1 MKVPGEPIIKPRP
14 LKGFSRPKVVYVP
27 VDIPSGIL
35 GKWLNKEALRQKNTP
50 YGSYFLLD
58 DAVVLYQ
65 SIGAPL
71 AAVGLEHA
79 IAAGA
84 KEILMLGFC
93 GSLNPDLSIME
104 VVSITKAHSEEGTS
118 GHYIARKK
126 IFGSTPGL
134 RSEIEND
141 LISRNL
147 PFRQGVAVS
156 MDALY
161 RETETWVKDK
171 QKKGIDVVDMEA
183 SVVFALGEYHDIPAA
198 ALMIVSDELT
208 GKKWKNIFRYP
219 ELSARVKK
227 YFIPFL

>member
-1 MKVPGEPIIKPRP
+1 MKRPGDPMIEPKP
-14 LKGFSRPKVVYVP
+14 LKGFSRPKAVYVP

-35 GKWLNKEALRQKNTP
+35 GKWLKKKALRQKSTP
-50 YGSYFLLD
+50 YGSWFLLD

-71 AAVGLEHA
+71 AAMGLELA
-79 IAAGA
+79 IAGGT

-93 GSLNPDLSIME
+93 GSLNSGLSALE
-104 VVSITKAHSEEGTS
+104 VVSVTKAHSEEGTS
-118 GHYIARKK
+118 RHYIAEKK
-126 IFGSTPGL
+126 IFDASYGL

-161 RETETWVKDK
+161 RETGIWVQDK

-183 SVVFALGEYHDIPAA
+183 SAVFALGEYHDIPAA
-198 ALMIVSDELT
+198 ALMIVSDELA
-208 GKKWKNIFRYP
+208 GKEWKNIFRDP
-219 ELSARVKK
+219 ELSVRVED

>member
-1 MKVPGEPIIKPRP
+1 MKIPGEPIIKPRP

-27 VDIPSGIL
+27 VDVPSGIL
-35 GKWLNKEALRQKNTP
+35 GKWLKKKALRQKKTP

-93 GSLNPDLSIME
+93 GSLNPGISVLEI
-104 VVSITKAHSEEGTS
+104 VSITKAHSDEGTS
-118 GHYIARKK
+118 GHYIAGKK
-126 IFGSTPGL
+126 IFDSTSSL
-134 RSEIEND
+134 RSEIENG
-141 LISRNL
+141 LIGRNL

-183 SVVFALGEYHDIPAA
+183 SVVFALGEYHDIPVAS
-198 ALMIVSDELT
+198 LMIVSDELT
-208 GKKWKNIFRYP
+208 GRKWRNIFRYP